1 MLLLHLFI
9 SAACTNLCAP
19 IILAN
24 VDAGILSFVFQGVE
38 MWLEQIQRIAELAH
52 RRYRDGQLL
61 VIAVDGCGGA
71 GKTTLCQTLAQQVQ
85 LWAPAQVLKLDDFY
99 QPLSQS
105 QRTQLKDSAAQDAY
119 FNLATY
125 RQTLL
130 QPLLQGAHVSYQP
143 HHWLDDADEVSVVLQ
158 PKGVVIIDGV
168 YAFSRAVRDL
178 VDISVFVDAP
188 LKLRTQRLLGRPQP
202 CTDWIPHWQ
211 RTEAWHHQHEDTLTA
226 VDFVLKGT
234 QQ

>member
-1 MLLLHLFI
+1 
-9 SAACTNLCAP
+9 
-19 IILAN
+19 
-24 VDAGILSFVFQGVE
+24 
-38 MWLEQIQRIAELAH
+38 MWFEQIQRIAELAR
-52 RRYRDGQLL
+52 RRYRDGQVL

-105 QRTQLKDSAAQDAY
+105 QHVQLDGAAAQSAY
-119 FNLATY
+119 FDLVIY

-130 QPLLQGAHVSYQP
+130 QPLLQGASVSYQP
-143 HHWLDDADEVSVVLQ
+143 HHWLDGTDETSTVLQ
-158 PKGVVIIDGV
+158 PNGVLIVDGV
-168 YAFSRAVRDL
+168 YAFSRAVREL
-178 VDISVFVDAP
+178 VDISVFVDTP

-202 CTDWIPHWQ
+202 CTDWVPHWQ

-226 VDFVLKGT
+226 VDFVLTGT
-234 QQ
+234 EQ